1 MALLS
6 RHGHSHGRS
15 SGKATKRIEL
25 TARAFAAVREMTCVV
40 AGVEVPASMAEKMI
54 IDGDG
59 IETRVVVIW
68 RTTEALYAKAILF
81 RHTEDAILQSSDPA
95 RISLATGQE
104 PSLDEE
110 FAVMGAIAQL
120 KKEYGLHY

>member
-59 IETRVVVIW
+59 IETRVVDWPW
-68 RTTEALYAKAILF
+68 RREVELGFLLISKNHGPSGPTTKKRNNPSISCLEHWKNYLPPPDVPCFLLY
-81 RHTEDAILQSSDPA
+81 
-95 RISLATGQE
+95 
-104 PSLDEE
+104 
-110 FAVMGAIAQL
+110 
-120 KKEYGLHY
+120 